1 MSQTFW
7 PAVVATLAR
16 QEGRQKG
23 QSEVRPDVALICF
36 PLIFL
41 AELPDK
47 TMFANLVMATK
58 GHPFQVW
65 LGAAGAFAVHA
76 AIATTVGVSLFR
88 VLPHRA
94 LDAVVAG
101 MFCFG
106 AGYAWLEAAKAK
118 EEREVRGTSGHGAVL
133 TAFVVIFVAE
143 WGDLTQI
150 LTANLAAK
158 YHSALSVGVSSA
170 LALWSVAGLAVAAG
184 QGLLRFLDI
193 STVRKATAL
202 VLLGLSAYTAWLAA
216 R

>member
-1 MSQTFW
+1 
-7 PAVVATLAR
+7 
-16 QEGRQKG
+16 
-23 QSEVRPDVALICF
+23 VRPDVVLICF

-65 LGAAGAFAVHA
+65 LGAASAFVVHA
-76 AIATTVGVSLFR
+76 AIATTVGVSLFS

-101 MFCFG
+101 IFFFG
-106 AGYAWLEAAKAK
+106 AGYAWSEAAKAK
-118 EEREVRGTSGHGAVL
+118 EDRQVPKASKKGPML

-143 WGDLTQI
+143 WGDLTQV
-150 LTANLAAK
+150 LTANMAAK
-158 YHSALSVGVSSA
+158 YHSALSVGVGSV

-184 QGLLRFLDI
+184 QGLLRLVDI
-193 STVRKATAL
+193 STVRKATAV
-202 VLLGLSAYTAWLAA
+202 VLLGLSTYTAWLAA